1 MAEILELRDMSDEKL
16 EELLEDRREEMFNYR
31 FQRASGR
38 LEDYTRLKRVRR
50 DIAQIETVLHQ
61 RWLAVQIAADDPA
74 VASKLVGQEWT
85 GVARFQYRNP
95 DEPREDDDAWAVQ
108 FTDKGGK
115 QLATAIVN
123 LNAARPQGRRAR
135 ANKKQPHLVKSY
147 SAAA

>member
-61 RWLAVQIAADDPA
+61 RWLAVETAANEPA
-74 VASKLVGQEWT
+74 VAAKLVGQEWT
-85 GVARFQYRNP
+85 GTARFQYRNP
-95 DEPREDDDAWAVQ
+95 DEPREDDNAWAVQ
-108 FTDKGGK
+108 FTDKSGK
-115 QLATAIVN
+115 ELARVIVD
-123 LNAARPQGRRAR
+123 LNAARPRGRRAR
-135 ANKKQPHLVKSY
+135 ATKQVHVVKQY

>member
-50 DIAQIETVLHQ
+50 EIAQIETVLHQ
-61 RWLAVQIAADDPA
+61 RWLAVELAAQEPT
-74 VASKLVGQEWT
+74 VAPKLAGQEWT
-85 GVARFQYRNP
+85 GTARFQYRNP
-95 DEPREDDDAWAVQ
+95 DEPREDDNAWMVQ
-108 FTDKGGK
+108 FKDKGGK
-115 QLATAIVN
+115 ELATAIVN

-135 ANKKQPHLVKSY
+135 ATKKQPQVVKQY
-147 SAAA
+147 GAAA